1 MLIGNVHFDFGS
13 KTYIMGILNLSLDS
27 FSGDGLG
34 NNMELVLKTALE
46 MEKFGANVI
55 DLGAES
61 TRRVNNKVR
70 SSQLNYDEE
79 INALIPVIRALRSVI
94 TVPLSVDTYKPLV
107 AQRCLEEGVNI
118 INNIWGTRCDPQM
131 FNLVASWNVPIII
144 MHNNYSNRYHNLIAE
159 IYSSLKYSINFALS
173 CGVNIRN
180 IILDP
185 GLGFGKIVNQNLDI
199 ERKLDVFKNLG
210 CPLLIGPSRKS
221 HIGIV
226 LGDLPVTQRFEGTAG
241 VVSTSIVHKVDIVRV
256 HDVQE
261 ISRISRMVDLLTRN
275 K

>member
-118 INNIWGTRCDPQM
+118 INNIFRP
-131 FNLVASWNVPIII
+131 
-144 MHNNYSNRYHNLIAE
+144 NNPANS
-159 IYSSLKYSINFALS
+159 
-173 CGVNIRN
+173 
-180 IILDP
+180 P
-185 GLGFGKIVNQNLDI
+185 
-199 ERKLDVFKNLG
+199 
-210 CPLLIGPSRKS
+210 
-221 HIGIV
+221 
-226 LGDLPVTQRFEGTAG
+226 T
-241 VVSTSIVHKVDIVRV
+241 
-256 HDVQE
+256 
-261 ISRISRMVDLLTRN
+261 RIS